1 MNPVQEGFALEEIIH
16 NASSKIPE
24 LTKSLR
30 ENGIRSHFGD
40 NSLNGVDHW
49 IHRGNT
55 HILIQD
61 KWKESMTQQEVSQ
74 FLHCA
79 DRIKNYIS
87 SNDLFYLIWATKKQ
101 PTANSLKILQEKG
114 AIIIQCDIS
123 IESLARKVLLQVNDC
138 LGTDPIFSLNS
149 IPNTL
154 NETVQL
160 TKNELLNN
168 IVYTP
173 EFTELLQIERELL
186 QIRKEFAEKKRLEEE
201 QAKIDEAKV
210 RELLNKNNG
219 NNPLAMYLAL
229 HGSNCYV
236 CNWKPEYYSVKKLLE
251 GNDIIEKFRESIEP
265 RVNEII
271 QEYMKELWDNAHN
284 YTIDLYHGGQGQA
297 HGQRYERIRAEILQ
311 RLPHGDETDLWF
323 HNPERGRYSSP
334 PPPAIYWKRAVAE
347 SIYQPLLQKELGE
360 WSKYV
365 TKFIELSNY
374 PNSQPRPA
382 EARAKIKSLEDEITS
397 LKGRNEVLQKKL
409 DAIHSLI

>member
-1 MNPVQEGFALEEIIH
+1 MNPIQEGFALEEIIH
-16 NASSKIPE
+16 NASSKIPNI
-24 LTKSLR
+24 TKSLR

-49 IHRGNT
+49 IHRGST

-160 TKNELLNN
+160 TKNDLNVLLNN

-173 EFTELLQIERELL
+173 EFTEEERELL
-186 QIRKEFAEKKRLEEE
+186 QIRKELAEKKRLEEE

-219 NNPLAMYLAL
+219 NNPLAMYLPL
-229 HGSNCYV
+229 HGGWFVYD
-236 CNWKPEYYSVKKLLE
+236 WKPEYCSVKKLLE

-265 RVNEII
+265 RVKEII

-284 YTIDLYHGGQGQA
+284 YTIDLYTGGQGQA
-297 HGQRYERIRAEILQ
+297 PQQRYQNITGEIIH
-311 RLPHGDETDLWF
+311 RLSQGDETDLWF

-334 PPPAIYWKRAVAE
+334 PPPPIYWKRAVAE

-409 DAIHSLI
+409 DAIRSVI